1 MNDGPNPADDN
12 ECEDELEQSEKEG
25 VGVEIISSTGRNHSA
40 DTRGERDA
48 IEDEADDGESVL
60 EWNDCFFASSTS
72 LVNFF

>member
-1 MNDGPNPADDN
+1 MDDGPNPADDN

-48 IEDEADDGESVL
+48 IEDEADD
-60 EWNDCFFASSTS
+60 C
-72 LVNFF
+72 